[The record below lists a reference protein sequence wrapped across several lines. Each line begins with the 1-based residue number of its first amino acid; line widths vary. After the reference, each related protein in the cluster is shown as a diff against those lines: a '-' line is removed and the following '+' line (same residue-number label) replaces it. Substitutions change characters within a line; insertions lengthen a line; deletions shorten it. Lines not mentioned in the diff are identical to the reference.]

1 MGRAGCSGKVL
12 WMPTAC
18 SAKGLPR
25 GLAETVL
32 SRLRAEALQNG
43 STETRLVFSG
53 NKPLQPFLGWG
64 CGGQA
69 ALRTA
74 PTVPCSQPPFL
85 RTPPPRLSLEAQGGL
100 PWLPGQPLHCFL
112 PQEWSLQPPPRPPPI
127 QFLDPHSPYGS

>member
-1 MGRAGCSGKVL
+1 MGRAGCSGKIL
-12 WMPTAC
+12 GMPTAC

-32 SRLRAEALQNG
+32 SCLRAEALQNG
-43 STETRLVFSG
+43 STETRLIFSG

-85 RTPPPRLSLEAQGGL
+85 RTPPPRLSLEA
-100 PWLPGQPLHCFL
+100 
-112 PQEWSLQPPPRPPPI
+112 
-127 QFLDPHSPYGS
+127 

>member
-64 CGGQA
+64 C
-69 ALRTA
+69 RKTS
-74 PTVPCSQPPFL
+74 VFL
-85 RTPPPRLSLEAQGGL
+85 SRETGKYS
-100 PWLPGQPLHCFL
+100 FL
-112 PQEWSLQPPPRPPPI
+112 
-127 QFLDPHSPYGS
+127 F